1 MENDGAII
9 DPGQVKALERLGI
22 DSDDLYFNSG
32 VMVIDID
39 QWNKK
44 KLQKNYPLFK
54 VKMGIESFITD
65 QDAECCPL

>member
-1 MENDGAII
+1 M
-9 DPGQVKALERLGI
+9 KALERLGI

-44 KLQKNYPLFK
+44 
-54 VKMGIESFITD
+54 EITEKTIHYLSENGDRIIYHD
-65 QDAECCPL
+65 QML

>member
-1 MENDGAII
+1 M
-9 DPGQVKALERLGI
+9 KALERLGI

-44 KLQKNYPLFK
+44 EITEKLSITS
-54 VKMGIESFITD
+54 VKMAIESSITTKM
-65 QDAECCPL
+65 L